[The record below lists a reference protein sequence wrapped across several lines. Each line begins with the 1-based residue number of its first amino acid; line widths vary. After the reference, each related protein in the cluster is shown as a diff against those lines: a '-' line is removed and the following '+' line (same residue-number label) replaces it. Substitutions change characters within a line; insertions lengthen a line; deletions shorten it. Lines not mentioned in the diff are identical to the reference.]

1 VRLLR
6 VLFIRRFFGIR
17 VSVCA
22 LLDKG
27 EITLNQVLHVG
38 GNANNAGNAGT
49 FATNA
54 NNSSVNRNQNISSH
68 FAE

>member
-1 VRLLR
+1 MLIFRRLIGIGISVR
-6 VLFIRRFFGIR
+6 
-17 VSVCA
+17 A